1 MDTVLAVIFLARY
14 LSSQAFRTESFASF
28 IKPVAIMIA
37 FQAIMLMQPDFGA
50 AMSLAF
56 LTITMLFLSGT
67 RLRYILS
74 LALFALPILFI
85 LIREPYRLRRIISFL
100 DPWKDPLGS
109 GFQLVQSFIAFGSG
123 GITGVGIGGSKQK
136 LSYLPESHTDF
147 IFSIIG
153 EEFGF
158 IGVSIIIALFVLIFF
173 RGFSIANRTQDK
185 FTYYLAVGL
194 SLMISV
200 QALVNFAVA
209 TGLVPTKGLPL
220 PFISYGGS
228 SLLMNMAAI
237 GILLNISRGK
247 DYPEPDNMRIKMAAR
262 RKAISA
268 KYKIKNDKEEMCGIP

>member
-1 MDTVLAVIFLARY
+1 MAV
-14 LSSQAFRTESFASF
+14 
-28 IKPVAIMIA
+28 
-37 FQAIMLMQPDFGA
+37 FQAVMLIQPDFGA

-67 RLRYILS
+67 KLRYLISLS
-74 LALFALPILFI
+74 IFALPILLV
-85 LIREPYRLRRIISFL
+85 LIKEPYRLRRITSFL
-100 DPWKDPLGS
+100 DPWKDPQGS

-123 GITGVGIGGSKQK
+123 GMSGVGIGSSIQK

-158 IGVSIIIALFVLIFF
+158 IGVSVIIALFVLISF

-237 GILLNISRGK
+237 GILLKISRGK
-247 DYPEPDNMRIKMAAR
+247 DYQETETDDIKIKMVAR
-262 RKAISA
+262 RKAVSA
-268 KYKIKNDKEEMCGIP
+268 RYKIKNDKKEICGIP